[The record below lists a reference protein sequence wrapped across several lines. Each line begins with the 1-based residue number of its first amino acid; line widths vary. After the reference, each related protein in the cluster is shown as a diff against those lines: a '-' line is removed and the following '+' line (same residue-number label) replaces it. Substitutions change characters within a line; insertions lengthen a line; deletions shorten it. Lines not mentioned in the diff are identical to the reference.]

1 MGVNKWWRNRKGSST
16 MEYIV
21 IIAVG
26 AIFAL
31 LLFNVVTDS
40 GIQGMLKEKVI
51 AIIQG
56 IDTPSDNEQIAGSVN
71 DPDNSLKR
79 PVGHDP
85 SDMAPSTDGLI
96 GDSNKSSEKEVHD
109 KDVTNVGR
117 DNNTGPAST
126 TDSEKNESV
135 LTEVGKGVLDFIGY
149 YDAKAA
155 ITGVDENGH
164 KISVGERILRGA
176 MLLPVAK
183 PVKGVKLVA
192 KYGDDVLV
200 FTKNKLDDFARS
212 LKKTACACP
221 KKKEKIQVSRKS
233 SLRQIKR
240 ELGIPM
246 SQQPIIQKMVPMT
259 DRNGNWILGP
269 DKKPIMTRELT
280 YEVNG
285 KKIVIQDHSAGHQYP
300 GGIGN
305 QGPHHNVRT
314 VNPKTGK
321 TDRNRTPEGAK
332 DHYYFDYRNK
342 K

>member
-51 AIIQG
+51 AIIQD
-56 IDTPSDNEQIAGSVN
+56 IDTPSDNEQISTSVN
-71 DPDNSLKR
+71 DPDNSLKW
-79 PVGHDP
+79 PVGYDP
-85 SDMAPSTDGLI
+85 SGMAPSTDGLI
-96 GDSNKSSEKEVHD
+96 GDSNESSEKEVHN
-109 KDVTNVGR
+109 KDVTNVGG

-126 TDSEKNESV
+126 TDSEKNESL

-200 FTKNKLDDFARS
+200 ATKGKLDDITRK
-212 LKKTACACP
+212 LKKRACACP
-221 KKKEKIQVSRKS
+221 QIRVNVAKTAGSGKGLIRYLEAGEYRFQMKSGHGYLREHRTGYVNDIGTMDEIEETIVRDVISKANKGYNFPLGKPEKNIHHC
-233 SLRQIKR
+233 
-240 ELGIPM
+240 
-246 SQQPIIQKMVPMT
+246 T
-259 DRNGNWILGP
+259 
-269 DKKPIMTRELT
+269 
-280 YEVNG
+280 VNG
-285 KKIVIQDHSAGHQYP
+285 RKVGYDVIRLGDKYFSVSTYYP
-300 GGIGN
+300 L
-305 QGPHHNVRT
+305 
-314 VNPKTGK
+314 K
-321 TDRNRTPEGAK
+321 
-332 DHYYFDYRNK
+332 
-342 K
+342 